1 MFLPIYKTD
10 ASIPA
15 LNQAFPRENM
25 KVSLRSSSIMGIGR
39 QLAGDA
45 QGKRGRMPRR
55 DVRLPSDSKMSG
67 NRKARY
73 RFPGAG
79 LVLAMVN
86 ICR

>member
-1 MFLPIYKTD
+1 LGEREGF
-10 ASIPA
+10 A
-15 LNQAFPRENM
+15 LEIKLDHRGSDGS
-25 KVSLRSSSIMGIGR
+25 SLATLSKSV
-39 QLAGDA
+39 
-45 QGKRGRMPRR
+45 GRMPRR
-55 DVRLPSDSKMSG
+55 DVRLPSDPKMSG